1 MKAEKESGEGEV
13 GDKIESDERAM
24 GDKIESD
31 ERAVGEKVDS
41 DERAM
46 GDKEA
51 QVELNP
57 TVELFQ
63 TTSPVSLPIL
73 HVRERN

>member
-1 MKAEKESGEGEV
+1 MV
-13 GDKIESDERAM
+13 GDKEAQVELDPTVELFFLSPK
-24 GDKIESD
+24 GH
-31 ERAVGEKVDS
+31 KVDS

-46 GDKEA
+46 GEKFESDEGIVANIK
-51 QVELNP
+51 
-57 TVELFQ
+57 